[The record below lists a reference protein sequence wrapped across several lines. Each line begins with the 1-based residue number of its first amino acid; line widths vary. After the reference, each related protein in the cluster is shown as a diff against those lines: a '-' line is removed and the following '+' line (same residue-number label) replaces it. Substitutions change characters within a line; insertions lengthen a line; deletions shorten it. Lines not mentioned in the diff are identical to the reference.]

1 MPSRQHVRVRAFSPI
16 KLNYVVADTIA
27 RPDESDQLDVEIG
40 LRSRQRQCEEKFA
53 KGSDGNI
60 GLCFTDKLKTLAIDD
75 GRMNNAAIGHGR
87 QFTVAGVAGGR
98 PRFSA
103 EGDISD
109 VPMVDLVAVD
119 TISAGDIGIVGRSI

>member
-1 MPSRQHVRVRAFSPI
+1 LPSRQHVRVRAFSPI

-53 KGSDGNI
+53 KGSDRNI

-75 GRMNNAAIGHGR
+75 GRMNNAAIGYGR
-87 QFTVAGVAGGR
+87 QFTVAS

-103 EGDISD
+103 EGGISD
-109 VPMVDLVAVD
+109 MPMVDLVAVD